1 MKLTVTTFL
10 TLDGVYQGP
19 GGPDEDRSDGFDQGG
34 WVVPFSDEA
43 FGAFITD
50 AFGHADA
57 FLLGRLTYQN
67 WAGIWPAMGDQ
78 DPVSTALNRLPK
90 FVASTTLTG
99 TEWAGTSL
107 LTGDLGTAVGELKEQ
122 PGRELQVHGSGR
134 LVRSLAAL
142 DLVDTYRLMVFP
154 VVLGSGRRL
163 FEPGCAPVSFRL
175 ASSVTSSTGAMLQTY
190 ERAGAVEHGTASD

>member
-1 MKLTVTTFL
+1 MTTFL

-19 GGPDEDRSDGFDQGG
+19 GAPDEDRSDGFDEGG

-50 AFGHADA
+50 AFGQADA
-57 FLLGRLTYQN
+57 FLLGRRTYET
-67 WAGIWPAMGDQ
+67 WAGIWPAMGDR

-90 FVASTTLTG
+90 HVVSTTLTTTG
-99 TEWAGTSL
+99 WAGSSIL
-107 LTGDLGTAVGELKEQ
+107 RGDLAAAVGELKAQ

-134 LVRSLAAL
+134 LVRSLAVL
-142 DLVDTYRLMVFP
+142 DLVDTYRLLVFP
-154 VVLGSGRRL
+154 VVLGTGRRL
-163 FEPGCAPVSFRL
+163 FEPGSAPVSFRL

-190 ERAGAVEHGTASD
+190 ERAGAVEHGSADA